1 MFYSE
6 FKINIHQK
14 QIVNLMNEHKIKI
27 KSFFK
32 SSPEIIEFIL
42 KSIRD
47 NKIYTVKQIKDL
59 ILTEYHIEVS
69 TQLIYNI
76 LKKIITFIKNLSL
89 IIIHIQ

>member
-1 MFYSE
+1 
-6 FKINIHQK
+6 
-14 QIVNLMNEHKIKI
+14 MNEHKIKI

>member
-1 MFYSE
+1 
-6 FKINIHQK
+6 
-14 QIVNLMNEHKIKI
+14 MNEHKIKI

-69 TQLIYNI
+69 TQLIYNR
-76 LKKIITFIKNLSL
+76 LKKNNYVYKKFKFNNNPYSIEEQVEQFKKVNK
-89 IIIHIQ
+89 IHNT